1 MHLLSMHI
9 SYNIR
14 VSVCQ
19 YVCILVAMCVV
30 AKNLE
35 KGQSESGNKETRKRL
50 VSLYIKY
57 ERKSDD

>member
-1 MHLLSMHI
+1 
-9 SYNIR
+9 
-14 VSVCQ
+14 
-19 YVCILVAMCVV
+19 MCVV